1 MRLVVII
8 TRVLLLFLVL
18 MTIQCSITEKRYK
31 VLKIFFDGVPD
42 PKAKAGQ
49 EETPPHTQEKAAG
62 PAQRQPVKVIKSSHP
77 DFANRECNKCHNKS
91 ASNFLKTKKDKVCF
105 TCHDSSDFKGEFAH
119 GPVAVSDCLTCHF
132 PHESEYESLLR
143 QKDARLCLECHL
155 GEDVARNPLHKFK
168 DADMEKETCTRCH
181 FPHVSGTRFFLK
193 SN

>member
-42 PKAKAGQ
+42 PKAKAEQ
-49 EETPPHTQEKAAG
+49 EETTVTPQAKAAG

-77 DFANRECNKCHNKS
+77 DYANRECNKCHNKS
-91 ASNFLKTKKDKVCF
+91 ASNFLKTKKEKVCF
-105 TCHDSSDFKGEFAH
+105 TCHDSSDFKGKFAH

-155 GEDVARNPLHKFK
+155 GEDVAGNPLHKFK
-168 DADMEKETCTRCH
+168 DADPQKETCIRCH
-181 FPHVSGTRFFLK
+181 FPHVSESRFFLK